1 MFESYEQI
9 NNNVFNLIYFALP
22 GDYYDNYIKNIE
34 SVSVDEVQSAASD
47 EIIIN
52 DMQVIIAG
60 DKKNLIDSFSS
71 ITKDKVNI
79 IEKEELIEKC

>member
-1 MFESYEQI
+1 MKMHTQSQPLAG
-9 NNNVFNLIYFALP
+9 NC
-22 GDYYDNYIKNIE
+22 YDNYIKNIE